1 MMDSFFSILPMGLF
15 GHKKPN
21 DVSQPGGSVASPVVV
36 VEELEQGRKR
46 PRECDRIT
54 DKPVGSSTPTLLSR
68 RGSEVPSFRE
78 EDDVR
83 PVKRFRGPAGIP
95 LTPPV
100 VEVEVK
106 DTASTKSPLSGLP
119 EDVLAHCLSFLNS
132 TEDRSAL
139 QCTSRQF
146 RRISNSDEMLI
157 GVQVGGDCKTGLH
170 GMIQEEDTP
179 DTAAD
184 KLMPF
189 AMSGNLEAVYM

>member
-21 DVSQPGGSVASPVVV
+21 EVAQPGGSVATPVVV
-36 VEELEQGRKR
+36 VEEQGRKR
-46 PRECDRIT
+46 PRECDRDNT
-54 DKPVGSSTPTLLSR
+54 KTAGSITPTLISR

-83 PVKRFRGPAGIP
+83 PIKRFRGTAGIP

-106 DTASTKSPLSGLP
+106 DTASTKSPLAGLP

-139 QCTSRQF
+139 QRTSRQF
-146 RRISNSDEMLI
+146 RRISNSDEMMI
-157 GVQVGGDCKTGLH
+157 GVQIGGDCTTGLN
-170 GMIQEEDTP
+170 GMIQEDDTP